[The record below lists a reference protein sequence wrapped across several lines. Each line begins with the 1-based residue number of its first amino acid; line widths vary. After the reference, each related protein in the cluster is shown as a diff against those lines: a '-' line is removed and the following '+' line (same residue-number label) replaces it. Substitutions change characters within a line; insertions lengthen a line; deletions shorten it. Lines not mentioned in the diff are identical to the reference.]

1 MTSDTTEQQ
10 AAGRSEVLDRKGLI
24 DFVRLGALLRRR
36 WLVIFAVSL
45 AVAAMAFLAYRLQ
58 RPVYEASAQVALD
71 RREAQL
77 GEQTS
82 TDLPTD
88 SPAVDTEVQ
97 VLGSPAVAARVV
109 DKLGLARD
117 PAFTG
122 DATTPAAARE
132 NAIAALQGKVDIK
145 RTGLSY
151 AIAVT
156 TRSFSPT
163 KAANIANGVVDEYVA
178 ARLGNK
184 EAERQRQ
191 IRLLRQRIQQLRT
204 EVVSAESAISS
215 YRARNGLV
223 DVTPGGT
230 NSSQATVAL
239 NGQLAQAQAEQ
250 AAAQARLATARGQ
263 LARGSSGEALGAALN
278 SEVVQGLRAQQ
289 AQLSTQRADM
299 VGRYGPL
306 HPDLARVDRQ
316 LAEVDA
322 RIKAEVNRVISNL
335 ESEAR
340 VASGRASSLQSS
352 IGRNESALQAENAAS
367 VRLNDLQRS
376 ADAARNLYQTF
387 LDQYRAAVARQGTD
401 QTLAHV
407 IAHALPPAA
416 PVSPNPIVYTLI
428 GLVGALLAAGL
439 AVTVL
444 EMMESG
450 VKTSEDVE
458 EELGVPSIGLIPD
471 LSTIPGVKVSRRDP
485 IGPSQY
491 LIGNPSSVFAE
502 SFRAVRTNLKRSGAK
517 VVAITSALPAE
528 GKTTLSICLARSAAL
543 AGQRVL
549 LIDSDLR
556 QRATT
561 RRLNVDTQTGFAEV
575 LAGSCTL
582 DQAMVVDEASG
593 AFLLPQAGATNDFD
607 LLGSE
612 AMRRLMTQVRDRFD
626 LVLLDC
632 APVLPVVEA
641 RQAAALTDRVVLA
654 VRWGATPRKAIG
666 HAMRMLDQVGAVTAG
681 VVLTRADLRAMAK
694 SGYGDPTFYYNKY
707 KTYYA

>member
-1 MTSDTTEQQ
+1 MTSETTEEQTS
-10 AAGRSEVLDRKGLI
+10 ARSRLLDRGGLI
-24 DFVRLGALLRRR
+24 DLGKLAALLRRR
-36 WLVIFAVSL
+36 WPVILAIAVVVVGL
-45 AVAAMAFLAYRLQ
+45 AFLAYRLQ
-58 RPVYEASAQVALD
+58 RPIYEATAQVALD

-77 GEQTS
+77 GEQNN

-109 DKLGLARD
+109 DKLGLAHD
-117 PAFTG
+117 PAFAG
-122 DATTPAAARE
+122 EAKTPAAARE
-132 NAIAALQGKVDIK
+132 NAIAALRGKVAIK

-151 AIAVT
+151 AIGVT
-156 TRSFSPT
+156 TQSFSPV
-163 KAANIANGVVDEYVA
+163 KAARIANGVVDEYVA

-184 EAERQRQ
+184 EADRQRQ
-191 IRLLRQRIQQLRT
+191 VLQLRQRIGQLRT
-204 EVVSAESAISS
+204 EVISAETAMAS

-278 SEVVQGLRAQQ
+278 SEVVQALRAQQ
-289 AQLSTQRADM
+289 AQLSTQRADL

-316 LAEVDA
+316 LAEVDS

-335 ESEAR
+335 ESEAG

-352 IGRNESALQAENAAS
+352 IGRNEGSLQAENAAS

-407 IAHALPPAA
+407 IAHALPSTTPI
-416 PVSPNPIVYTLI
+416 SPNPIVYTLI
-428 GLVGALLAAGL
+428 GILGALLAAGL
-439 AVTVL
+439 AVAVL
-444 EMMESG
+444 EMMEG
-450 VKTSEDVE
+450 GIKTSEDIE
-458 EELGVPSIGLIPD
+458 QELGIPSIGLIPD

-485 IGPSQY
+485 IAPSQY
-491 LIGNPSSVFAE
+491 LIGHPSSVFAE
-502 SFRAVRTNLKRSGAK
+502 SFRGVRTNLKRSGAK
-517 VVAITSALPAE
+517 VIAITSALPSE
-528 GKTTLSICLARSAAL
+528 GKTTLSICLARSAAI

-561 RRLNVDTQTGFAEV
+561 RRLTGEVQFGFAEV
-575 LAGSCTL
+575 LTGACTL
-582 DQAMVVDEASG
+582 AQAVIHDEASG
-593 AFLLPQAGATNDFD
+593 AFLLPQAGVVSNFD
-607 LLGSE
+607 LLESD
-612 AMRRLMTQVRDRFD
+612 AMRRLIATVRDEYD

-632 APVLPVVEA
+632 APVLPVAEA
-641 RQAAALTDRVVLA
+641 RQAAAMADRVVLA
-654 VRWGATPRKAIG
+654 VRWGDTPRKAIG
-666 HAMRMLDQVGAVTAG
+666 HALRMLDQVGAVTAG

-694 SGYGDPTFYYNKY
+694 SGYGDPSFYYNKY